1 MAINTGL
8 LPLLYLILKKEFE
21 QENFNEMF
29 FLQKPTGR
37 PKNKD
42 QYKLKNIIISL
53 RKKNFS
59 IEDIKNKF

>member
-1 MAINTGL
+1 
-8 LPLLYLILKKEFE
+8 
-21 QENFNEMF
+21 MF

-59 IEDIKNKF
+59 IEDIKISLDANKTSDLSNS